1 MLLPYFPGGEVE
13 GQITMLLEFLNSSR
27 KKRVILLMLSY
38 SKHEVAIALTGRIQ
52 ISRKKKMI
60 KF

>member
-38 SKHEVAIALTGRIQ
+38 SKHEVAIALTGRNKYQ
-52 ISRKKKMI
+52 ERKK
-60 KF
+60 